1 MKWKVN
7 GDCLDCVSKGVNLD
21 FTAVVDGGCG
31 WIGEN
36 DVLWDVCGGGGVV
49 VEVFSMVAQGWCRSA
64 RVGLVVL
71 IMECTVVVMMQYN
84 GWVVVEDVVDLPVFV
99 VLWIGGLASNSSS
112 IEKGFV
118 VRIFL
123 VVSMPVR
130 SQEVYVQFPTA

>member
-1 MKWKVN
+1 
-7 GDCLDCVSKGVNLD
+7 
-21 FTAVVDGGCG
+21 
-31 WIGEN
+31 
-36 DVLWDVCGGGGVV
+36 
-49 VEVFSMVAQGWCRSA
+49 
-64 RVGLVVL
+64 
-71 IMECTVVVMMQYN
+71 MECTVVVMMQYN

>member
-7 GDCLDCVSKGVNLD
+7 GNCLDCVSKGVNLD
-21 FTAVVDGGCG
+21 FTVVVDGRCG

-36 DVLWDVCGGGGVV
+36 DVLWDVCGGGSV
-49 VEVFSMVAQGWCRSA
+49 VEVFSMVALGWCWSA

-71 IMECTVVVMMQYN
+71 IVECAVVVMMQYN
-84 GWVVVEDVVDLPVFV
+84 GWVVAEDVVDLAVFV
-99 VLWIGGLASNSSS
+99 VLRIGGLASNSSS

-123 VVSMPVR
+123 VVSMQVR
-130 SQEVYVQFPTA
+130 SQEVYAQFPTA

>member
-7 GDCLDCVSKGVNLD
+7 GNCLDCVSKGVNLD
-21 FTAVVDGGCG
+21 FTVVVDGRCG

-36 DVLWDVCGGGGVV
+36 DVLWDVCGGVSV
-49 VEVFSMVAQGWCRSA
+49 VEVFSMVALGWCWSA

-71 IMECTVVVMMQYN
+71 IVECAVVVMMQYN
-84 GWVVVEDVVDLPVFV
+84 GWVVVEDVVGLAVFV
-99 VLWIGGLASNSSS
+99 VLRIGGLASNSSS

-123 VVSMPVR
+123 VVSMQVR
-130 SQEVYVQFPTA
+130 SQEVYAQFPTA